1 MLGISMVATSKQ
13 HSSIHPSALSKSS
26 KPLKA
31 IFLWLA
37 AIFITTVTNYS
48 FAAETKDW
56 LPSNETNKTL
66 VDHKPWQMILDNYL
80 IRDDA
85 SGINLFDYKKVSP
98 NDKQMLEKYLK
109 NLQTKDPRSYNKAV
123 QKAYWINLYNALT
136 VQLIL
141 ENYPVKS
148 ITKLGN
154 KLFSFGPWDDEAA
167 TVAGTALSLNDIEH
181 KILRPIFKDPRIHYA
196 VNCASYGC
204 PDLSSQAYTAANSDQ
219 LLNKGAQDYIN
230 HQRAVQID
238 GDDLLLSSIYD
249 WYLVDFGD
257 NSASLLKHLKQYATD
272 DLKQELITFEIKDGD
287 IDHHYDWQLNEV
299 K

>member
-1 MLGISMVATSKQ
+1 MTTVIKQ
-13 HSSIHPSALSKSS
+13 YSHLYLSALSKES
-26 KPLKA
+26 KPKNA
-31 IFLWLA
+31 IFLWLGAILIA
-37 AIFITTVTNYS
+37 AVTNYS

-56 LPSNETNKTL
+56 LTSNNTNNAI
-66 VDHKPWQMILDNYL
+66 VDHQPWQMILDKYL
-80 IRDDA
+80 TSNTP
-85 SGINLFDYKKVSP
+85 SGVNLFDYKQVSSK
-98 NDKQMLEKYLK
+98 DKRTLEKYLIS
-109 NLQTKDPRSYNKAV
+109 LQAQDPRLYNKAV

-141 ENYPVKS
+141 ENYPVES
-148 ITKLGN
+148 ITKLGG

-167 TVAGTALSLNDIEH
+167 IVASTSLSLNDIEH
-181 KILRPIFKDPRIHYA
+181 IILRPIFKDPRIHYA

-204 PDLSSQAYTAANSDQ
+204 PNLSSQAYTSANIEQ
-219 LLNKGAQDYIN
+219 LLNNGAHDYIN
-230 HQRAVQID
+230 HQRAVKIE

-249 WYLVDFGD
+249 WYLVDFGN

-272 DLKQELITFEIKDGD
+272 NLKQKLMTFEIKTGD